1 MRQIIYFL
9 SFFVCLSL
17 YSQKNV
23 NNALKSRMY
32 DNNFPS
38 TNFDVLIEG
47 DIPKLTAAEKT
58 LGIKIKYYA
67 GNIACV
73 NVNVNSIAALVKSKA
88 VKYIEY
94 IEPHLKTMNDTMIV
108 RNRIKPVKL
117 GTTPLTAAYDGTGVI
132 MGIIDTGID
141 WSHPDFKDAS
151 GNTRISYLW
160 EQAVAS
166 PTNPPSPFGYG
177 EEWTAAQINLGACT
191 ENDLGHWGHGTHVS
205 GIAAG
210 NGLGNGT
217 HSGIASKAEIICV
230 ALDFNKPGA
239 IIADAVQYIIAKATS
254 AGKPFV
260 INCSIGD
267 YYGSHDGTDS
277 EAQLINSLISGI
289 PGRAMVVAAGNAGNI
304 PFHVR
309 TNVIPTDTSFTWIS
323 SSGGTMWHYLYAD
336 TNNIKNVKYSV
347 GVNNPTYFNDLGRIS
362 FKNWNYGFTVKND
375 TIKNG
380 ANRIG
385 IVRSSASV
393 NSFGIYELYIRIT
406 ADSVGY
412 PWRIESTGT
421 GVFDSWD
428 FDFVSTGLP
437 TATQYPFITKYVM
450 PDTMQTICSS
460 FQCSDEMITVASY
473 MNCNSWYDVNNTLQ
487 TPPDVTGALA
497 ITSSGG
503 PTRDGRAK
511 PEVAATGASV
521 FSCMALGMQSNL
533 ITNAPSAVAQGS
545 LHVIG
550 GGTSMASPVVAGLAA
565 LLLQKYPTFNNKQV
579 KNSIIN
585 CTYQDAFTGSTFPHP
600 SWGYGKLDGF
610 STFTC
615 AVTTSAPEHGL
626 ITENTNVYPNPF
638 NQQTIFK
645 LKEKIN
651 GEVKIYNA
659 IGELV
664 FSEKINS
671 DEYILNKRLLSSNGI
686 YLVSFKTATTE
697 YNYKIIATD

>member
-1 MRQIIYFL
+1 MRYIIYFL
-9 SFFVCLSL
+9 SFFVCLNAF
-17 YSQKNV
+17 SQKNI
-23 NNALKSRMY
+23 NNALKSRMK
-32 DNNFPS
+32 DNTLPAR
-38 TNFDVLIEG
+38 FDVLVKA
-47 DIPKLTAAEKT
+47 DIPKLKSAERT
-58 LGIKIKYYA
+58 LGIKVKYFA
-67 GNIACV
+67 KDFACV
-73 NVNVNSIAALVKSKA
+73 NLDVAAIAPLIESKT
-88 VKYIEY
+88 VEFIEY
-94 IEPHLKTMNDTMIV
+94 IEPHLKTMNDTMLI

-141 WSHPDFKDAS
+141 WSHPDFDDAF

-160 EQAVAS
+160 EQSATT
-166 PTNPPSPFGYG
+166 PTNSPSPFGYG
-177 EEWTAAQINLGACT
+177 EEWTAAQINLGLCT
-191 ENDLGHWGHGTHVS
+191 VTDMGSWGHGTHVS

-217 HSGIASKAEIICV
+217 HAGVASKAEIIV
-230 ALDFNKPGA
+230 VGLDFNYAGPA
-239 IIADAVQYIIAKATS
+239 ISDAVQYIINKATA

-277 EAQLINSLISGI
+277 QAQLIDGLMGGI
-289 PGRAMVVAAGNAGNI
+289 PGRAMVVAAGNAGNV
-304 PFHVR
+304 PYHVK
-309 TNVIPTDTSFTWIS
+309 TTPSPTDTSFTWIQS
-323 SSGGTMWHYLYAD
+323 TGAFMWHYLYAD

-347 GVNNPTYFNDLGRIS
+347 GANNPTYFYDLGRIS
-362 FKNWNYGFTVKND
+362 FKNWNYGFTVQTD
-375 TIKNG
+375 TVWNG
-380 ANRIG
+380 PNRIG
-385 IVRSSASV
+385 VIRSSASV
-393 NSFGIYELYIRIT
+393 NSFGVYELYIRIN
-406 ADSVGY
+406 ADSLNY
-412 PWRIESTGT
+412 PWRIETTGT
-421 GVFDSWD
+421 GTFDSWD

-437 TATQYPFITKYVM
+437 TTSQYPFISKYVM

-487 TPPDVTGALA
+487 TPPDVTGALDT
-497 ITSSGG
+497 TSSGG

-511 PEVAATGASV
+511 PEVAAAGASV
-521 FSCMALGMQSNL
+521 FSCMALGMQAGL
-533 ITNAPSAVAQGS
+533 ITNVPSAVAAGS

-550 GGTSMASPVVAGLAA
+550 GGTSMASPGVAGLAA
-565 LLLQKYPTFNNKQV
+565 LLLQKYPTFDNKQV

-615 AVTTSAPEHGL
+615 AVTTSAPENGL
-626 ITENTNVYPNPF
+626 VKENTNVYPNPF
-638 NQQTIFK
+638 NQQTTFK
-645 LKEKIN
+645 LNEKIN

-671 DEYILNKRLLSSNGI
+671 DEYILNKRLLPTNGI

>member
-1 MRQIIYFL
+1 MRHIIYFL
-9 SFFVCLSL
+9 SFFVCLNVF
-17 YSQKNV
+17 SQKNI
-23 NNALKSRMY
+23 NNALKSNMK
-32 DNNFPS
+32 DNSLPAR
-38 TNFDVLIEG
+38 FDVLIKG
-47 DIPKLTAAEKT
+47 DISKLKNAERT
-58 LGIKIKYYA
+58 LGIKIKYFA
-67 GNIACV
+67 KDFACV
-73 NVNVNSIAALVKSKA
+73 NLDVAAIAPLIESKA
-88 VKYIEY
+88 ADFIEY
-94 IEPHLKTMNDTMIV
+94 IEPHLKTMNDTMII

-141 WSHPDFKDAS
+141 WAHPDFKDAF

-160 EQAVAS
+160 EQAVS
-166 PTNPPSPFGYG
+166 TPTNSPSPFGYG
-177 EEWTAAQINLGACT
+177 EEWTAAQINLGICT

-217 HSGIASKAEIICV
+217 HAGVASKAEIICV
-230 ALDFNKPGA
+230 ALDFNRPGA
-239 IIADAVQYIIAKATS
+239 IIADAVQYIITKATA

-277 EAQLINSLISGI
+277 EAQLINGLMSGI

-323 SSGGTMWHYLYAD
+323 STGGTMWHYLYAD

-347 GVNNPTYFNDLGRIS
+347 GANNPTYFNDLGRIS
-362 FKNWNYGFTVKND
+362 FKNWNYGFTVQND
-375 TIKNG
+375 TVWNG
-380 ANRIG
+380 TNRIG
-385 IVRSSASV
+385 VIRSSASV

-412 PWRIESTGT
+412 PWRIESTGA

-437 TATQYPFITKYVM
+437 TTSQYPFITKYVM
-450 PDTMQTICSS
+450 PDTMQTICSG

-521 FSCMALGMQSNL
+521 FSCMALGMQANL

-565 LLLQKYPTFNNKQV
+565 LLLQKYPTFDNKQV

-626 ITENTNVYPNPF
+626 ITETTNVYPNPF
-638 NQQTIFK
+638 NQQTTFK
-645 LKEKIN
+645 LKEKIS

-664 FSEKINS
+664 FSEKINT
-671 DEYILNKRLLSSNGI
+671 DEYILNKRSLPNNGI

-697 YNYKIIATD
+697 YNYKIIATE